1 MRWCTDANLWSAV
14 PGYWASKSCSVVVA
28 LHSPSSVCLS
38 VDMAL
43 VSDVGGWNRSDEKT
57 KTDGDVADAVREV
70 EAANEFTGWN

>member
-1 MRWCTDANLWSAV
+1 
-14 PGYWASKSCSVVVA
+14 
-28 LHSPSSVCLS
+28 
-38 VDMAL
+38 MAL